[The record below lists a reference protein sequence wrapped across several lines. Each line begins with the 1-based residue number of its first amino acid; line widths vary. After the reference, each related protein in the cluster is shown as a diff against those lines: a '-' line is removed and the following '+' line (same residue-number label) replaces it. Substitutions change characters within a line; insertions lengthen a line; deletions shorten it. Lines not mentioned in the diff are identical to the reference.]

1 LKLVEIVP
9 ELSHLGQMSMIDKT
23 VRIDLQLTPV
33 EKVLTVSANGVS
45 AAARLP
51 ADATYT
57 VKDTCVYSR
66 MLQVKPSMVPALK

>member
-1 LKLVEIVP
+1 
-9 ELSHLGQMSMIDKT
+9 MSMIDKT

-33 EKVLTVSANGVS
+33 NKVLTVSKNGAS
-45 AAARLP
+45 AAANLD
-51 ADATYT
+51 AAATYT